1 MTLKHSSHSK
11 WVKKLKQ
18 TKNTEV
24 SLTFRLHFILGPL
37 LVTWLHCVH
46 QLKQLVA
53 DAHQIGQELKEK
65 AVISSES
72 ESSDN
77 ELYLEEDVSVEEDGV
92 MTTVRSTNPW
102 LSSKSEQ
109 VVPHQSTSQDGRVE
123 TGKGGSTSTRS
134 INNDEG
140 PVLSGDGNDVGL
152 VQDGQSAEKSHKKKK
167 KKKKEKSIDLGNV
180 LIMDVDTEDVNNM
193 AAAEE
198 QLLSIRSAFAN
209 DDVIEEF
216 VKEKRDL
223 EREVKDD
230 VAETLLPGWGS
241 WGGEGTTTSKR
252 KQKSL
257 KMPTKP
263 IRKDSGLKHV
273 IISEQRDRKFNRHQ
287 VCMSCDS
294 HVIYLTFSTFL
305 HVGQQSSI
313 SFSISESV

>member
-24 SLTFRLHFILGPL
+24 SLTLCLHFYPWSSACY
-37 LVTWLHCVH
+37 VASCVH

-72 ESSDN
+72 ESSNN
-77 ELYLEEDVSVEEDGV
+77 ELYPEEDVGVEEDSI

-102 LSSKSEQ
+102 LSSKSER
-109 VVPHQSTSQDGRVE
+109 VVPHQSTSQDGLIE
-123 TGKGGSTSTRS
+123 TGKGGS
-134 INNDEG
+134 INGDEG

-167 KKKKEKSIDLGNV
+167 QKRKEKSIDLGNV

-198 QLLSIRSAFAN
+198 KLLSIRSAFAN

-223 EREVKDD
+223 EKEVKDD

-241 WGGEGTTTSKR
+241 WGGEGTTTPKR
-252 KQKSL
+252 KKRSL

-273 IISEQRDRKFNRHQ
+273 IISEQRDRKFSRHQ

-294 HVIYLTFSTFL
+294 HVTYLTFFAFCMY
-305 HVGQQSSI
+305 VGQQSSI
-313 SFSISESV
+313 PISISESV